1 MLREILLAVWGLR
14 RVGLVYLI
22 LLICAAVLGAIL
34 GGVKLEGD
42 AQAALS
48 IVLGAVF
55 VLAVALFGA
64 AWVLGSCVI
73 DAARVLRRPEA
84 QDTQNVHN

>member
-34 GGVKLEGD
+34 GGVKVEGD

-55 VLAVALFGA
+55 VLAVALVGA

-73 DAARVLRRPEA
+73 DAARVLRGPEA